1 MFMEENK
8 NEQLRIIDKL
18 LEPDLSY
25 SEANK
30 LRMELCR
37 KEKER
42 TVARGI
48 PYQYG
53 KGRREQIDLTIEGYF
68 ELKRELKLDKNVA
81 DFLEISTRGL
91 YQWKYRKGITDK
103 QLKKA

>member
-1 MFMEENK
+1 MEENK

-25 SEANK
+25 LEANK
-30 LRMELCR
+30 LRIELYK

-42 TVARGI
+42 TEARGI
-48 PYQYG
+48 SYQYG
-53 KGRREQIDLTIEGYF
+53 KGRREKINLTTEEYF
-68 ELKRELKLDKNVA
+68 KLKRELKLDKNVA

-91 YQWKYRKGITDK
+91 YQWKYRRGITDK
-103 QLKKA
+103 QLSKT